1 MQSDNS
7 SSHSPTDVLICL
19 DNQQVA
25 SRIGSVLSEQGLTV
39 AAIPSTGIQEWFEP
53 NGCQVVITH
62 TAMIGQVRMRLKLPV
77 VNLEAF
83 IFERPDHV
91 VEGAAR
97 QFDSDAFI
105 KRVFS
110 VMGDARKRAS
120 Q

>member
-1 MQSDNS
+1 MHSDNS
-7 SSHSPTDVLICL
+7 PSPLQTDVLICL

-39 AAIPSTGIQEWFEP
+39 TSMPATGIQEWIEP

-62 TAMIGQVRMRLKLPV
+62 TAMIGQVRTRLKLPV

-83 IFERPDHV
+83 IFDRPEHV
-91 VEGAAR
+91 AEGAAR
-97 QFDSDAFI
+97 QFDGDAFI

-110 VMGDARKRAS
+110 VMSDARKRS
-120 Q
+120 PQ